1 MTDYSKLNQGQ
12 LIEARK
18 EIMDKLRDANKVVK
32 EFKDEQDAI
41 DAAIIVTLDAAGTT
55 RAATDIGSVSINTSE
70 EPNADDWEAFYA
82 HIIATGDFALLHRR
96 ISATAFR
103 ELLKLGINVPGI
115 SSRTVRSINFRS
127 T

>member
-1 MTDYSKLNQGQ
+1 MSDYSKMTQGE
-12 LIEARK
+12 LIQARK
-18 EIMDKLRDANKVVK
+18 DVMEKLRDANKVVK

-55 RAATDIGSVSINTSE
+55 RAATNVGSVSVISSE
-70 EPNADDWEAFYA
+70 EPNADDWEALYA
-82 HIIATGDFALLHRR
+82 HIVATGDFALLHRR

-103 ELLKLGINVPGI
+103 ELLKAGETIPGV
-115 SSRTVRSINFRS
+115 SSRTVRSVNFRS